1 MPTVSEPKA
10 ACRSGDAELVLRP
23 PAPPEL
29 ISVATSVGAVVKPNR

>member
-10 ACRSGDAELVLRP
+10 ACRPRDAELVLRP

-29 ISVATSVGAVVKPNR
+29 ISVATSGAAVIKPNR